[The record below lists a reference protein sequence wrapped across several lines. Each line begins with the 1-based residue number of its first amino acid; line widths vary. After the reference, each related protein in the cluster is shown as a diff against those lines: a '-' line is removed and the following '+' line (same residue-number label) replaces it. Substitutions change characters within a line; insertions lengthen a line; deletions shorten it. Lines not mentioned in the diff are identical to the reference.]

1 MVCDTTLTTAKG
13 YPNTCELFELEA
25 NPNSGYSVANTQIQ
39 SPITVNGSFFMDNL
53 NLRLLRNLD
62 EDITDDVDISGTK
75 STKCVFTTNT
85 QTSSS
90 DQICGFTPAYGT
102 VFSKSGGTSTITF
115 RLNVS
120 SGSCGTNST
129 TPTDLQPLLMIV
141 QVQPPVN
148 GITPAP
154 VPIQVLIAGKSG
166 GPPVMTLSGNT
177 YQLQVKTTDI
187 PAGFTYFASVVDLTA
202 QIKSVATKFMMT
214 K

>member
-1 MVCDTTLTTAKG
+1 
-13 YPNTCELFELEA
+13 
-25 NPNSGYSVANTQIQ
+25 
-39 SPITVNGSFFMDNL
+39 
-53 NLRLLRNLD
+53 
-62 EDITDDVDISGTK
+62 
-75 STKCVFTTNT
+75 
-85 QTSSS
+85 
-90 DQICGFTPAYGT
+90 
-102 VFSKSGGTSTITF
+102 
-115 RLNVS
+115 
-120 SGSCGTNST
+120 
-129 TPTDLQPLLMIV
+129 
-141 QVQPPVN
+141 VN